1 MPQAIKPGSE
11 RGRIQPKC
19 PAGIQLEPP
28 VATTVLPPLHS
39 TLPYHLCSSST
50 GLAEPEV
57 QNKKVSDIPLLY
69 RSQPQWG
76 ALCGCPPGL
85 GPCDAG
91 GLGAALQTP
100 ARDSGVEDFT
110 GVPDSKF
117 CPRTLGSLPALAFNM
132 LKITEVIG
140 GFSDSLVHPVGGHL
154 TFREVCV

>member
-1 MPQAIKPGSE
+1 MSSWN
-11 RGRIQPKC
+11 
-19 PAGIQLEPP
+19 PAGAPSCHHCPTPTALNSA
-28 VATTVLPPLHS
+28 VSLVLVFD
-39 TLPYHLCSSST
+39 C
-50 GLAEPEV
+50 GLAEPAV

-69 RSQPQWG
+69 RSQSQWG